1 MAIDEPQ
8 MFAFVAMD
16 GDNDGDD
23 ETQLLFFRPER
34 SSQMN
39 GPWDLMEVQAT
50 SLD

>member
-16 GDNDGDD
+16 GDD
-23 ETQLLFFRPER
+23 ETQLLFFRLER

-39 GPWDLMEVQAT
+39 GPWNLMEVQDT